1 MRKIITIL
9 CLLFTTTVYA
19 QRDTLVRKRYI
30 DSLKYQLSLYS
41 VLSYDHLN
49 MYDKAETEK
58 NRLKEKLN
66 IANKNIQFLKDDRL
80 KLKLIT
86 GMALLLTVITL
97 VTMDTR

>member
-9 CLLFTTTVYA
+9 CLLLSTTVYA

-58 NRLKEKLN
+58 NNLKRKLDIADRN
-66 IANKNIQFLKDDRL
+66 ILILKDDKL
-80 KLKLIT
+80 KLKLI
-86 GMALLLTVITL
+86 
-97 VTMDTR
+97 

>member
-1 MRKIITIL
+1 MKKLITIL
-9 CLLFTTTVYA
+9 CLLLSITVYG
-19 QRDTLVRKRYI
+19 QRDTVVRKKYI

-66 IANKNIQFLKDDRL
+66 IANKNIQFLKDNRL

-86 GMALLLTVITL
+86 GLALLLTIITL
-97 VTMDTR
+97 VTMDSR